1 MNKKGFTL
9 IELVMVI
16 VIIGILAAIAI
27 PRFMNLRADARQAS
41 CQATGGAIRGAL
53 SSFYASTALR
63 SSTPHF
69 PANATLVASLTPF
82 MQTSIAP
89 PTSGA
94 WTDNYVGTT
103 GVLNVTAAC
112 PAK

>member
-27 PRFMNLRADARQAS
+27 PRFMDLRRDARQAS

-53 SSFYASTALR
+53 SSYYASTALR
-63 SSTPHF
+63 TSTPRF
-69 PANATLVASLTPF
+69 PGSISDLNSY
-82 MQTSIAP
+82 MQTSITP
-89 PTSGA
+89 PLAGASWDTYYTSG
-94 WTDNYVGTT
+94 T
-103 GVLNVTAAC
+103 GVVNVDTAC
-112 PAK
+112 TPP

>member
-27 PRFMNLRADARQAS
+27 PRFMDLRREAAKAS

-53 SSFYASTALR
+53 STYYASTALKTLTA
-63 SSTPHF
+63 SF
-69 PANATLVASLTPF
+69 PANIAALLPY
-82 MQTSIAP
+82 MQTEINP
-89 PTSGA
+89 PTSGSWDA
-94 WTDNYVGTT
+94 VYTPST
-103 GVLNVTAAC
+103 GVLEVTLAC
-112 PAK
+112 P

>member
-27 PRFMNLRADARQAS
+27 PRFMDLRKEARQAS
-41 CQATGGAIRGAL
+41 CMATGGAIRGAL

-63 SSTPHF
+63 TATPHF
-69 PANATLVASLTPF
+69 PAAIASLTSYL
-82 MQTSIAP
+82 QTGTPDA
-89 PTSGA
+89 PTSGTWENA
-94 WTDNYVGTT
+94 YTASS
-103 GVLNVTAAC
+103 GVLNVDAAC

>member
-27 PRFMNLRADARQAS
+27 PRFMDLRREARQAS
-41 CQATGGAIRGAL
+41 CMATGGAIRGAL

-63 SSTPHF
+63 TSTPRF
-69 PANATLVASLTPF
+69 PGNIAALNTY
-82 MQTSIAP
+82 MQTSIAA
-89 PTSGA
+89 PT
-94 WTDNYVGTT
+94 TGTWDAQYNSAS
-103 GVLNVTAAC
+103 GVLNVDAAC
-112 PAK
+112 P